1 MKFYDGMIIII
12 FVLLVIVSLQ
22 ESVLEELESSLGNH
36 MIMEHLLFFTI
47 GALSVILAEIIL
59 RTITIRNRQYVE
71 KLKRKE
77 MTGENTAIDHVGST
91 EIIRYWKVFLRKIFR
106 LNKYAWIWIII
117 ALLLIFVWHIP
128 IVFDYAATH
137 SLVHVL
143 QHISFVVVGASIFLT
158 IRILG
163 ESFNLFLLLFL
174 VGMLGFGGLI
184 FVILDGQIYQV
195 YSVRSHNDAGIYMI
209 ISSIVLLLVVTP
221 AYLIRRTIFHLKAK
235 GEPNH
240 KR

>member
-47 GALSVILAEIIL
+47 GALSVTLSEIIL
-59 RTITIRNRQYVE
+59 RTIIIKNRQHVE

-77 MTGENTAIDHVGST
+77 ITGENTTIDNVGST

-106 LNKYAWIWIII
+106 LNRYTWIWIII

-128 IVFDYAATH
+128 KVFDYAATH
-137 SLVHVL
+137 SLFHVL

-174 VGMLGFGGLI
+174 IGMLGFGGLI
-184 FVILDGQIYQV
+184 FVILDDQIYQV

>member
-47 GALSVILAEIIL
+47 GALSVILSEIIL
-59 RTITIRNRQYVE
+59 RTIIIKNRQHVE
-71 KLKRKE
+71 KLQRKE
-77 MTGENTAIDHVGST
+77 ITGENTAIDNVGST

-117 ALLLIFVWHIP
+117 ALLLISVWHIP
-128 IVFDYAATH
+128 NVFDYAATH

-174 VGMLGFGGLI
+174 IGMLGFGGLI

-209 ISSIVLLLVVTP
+209 ISSIMLLLVVTP
-221 AYLIRRTIFHLKAK
+221 AYLIRRTILHLKAK

>member
-1 MKFYDGMIIII
+1 MKFYDGIIIII

-47 GALSVILAEIIL
+47 GALSVILSEIIL
-59 RTITIRNRQYVE
+59 RTIIIKNRQHVE
-71 KLKRKE
+71 KLQRKE
-77 MTGENTAIDHVGST
+77 ITGENTAIDYVGST

-117 ALLLIFVWHIP
+117 ALLLILLWHIP
-128 IVFDYAATH
+128 NVFDYAATH
-137 SLVHVL
+137 SMVHVL

-163 ESFNLFLLLFL
+163 ESFTLFLLLFL
-174 VGMLGFGGLI
+174 IGMLGFGGLI

-209 ISSIVLLLVVTP
+209 ISSIMLLLVVTP
-221 AYLIRRTIFHLKAK
+221 AYLIRRTILHLKAK